1 MFMSNDNQE
10 LEPVDIKALMAEY
23 AELSF
28 ADLVLEVKDLKT
40 ALENEKKAKESM
52 AFHRQKAE
60 EELAKL
66 TGRINSSVAILS
78 GEADICIDCE
88 AVKRDKED

>member
-1 MFMSNDNQE
+1 
-10 LEPVDIKALMAEY
+10 
-23 AELSF
+23 
-28 ADLVLEVKDLKT
+28 
-40 ALENEKKAKESM
+40 M

-66 TGRINSSVAILS
+66 TGRINSSVAILN

-88 AVKRDKED
+88 AVKKDKED